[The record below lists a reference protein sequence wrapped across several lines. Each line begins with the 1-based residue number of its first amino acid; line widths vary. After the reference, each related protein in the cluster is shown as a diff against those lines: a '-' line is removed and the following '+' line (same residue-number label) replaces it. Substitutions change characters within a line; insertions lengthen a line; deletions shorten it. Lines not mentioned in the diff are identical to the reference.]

1 MKAIRRF
8 TVRPVLPEPLR
19 PLSDLARNLR
29 WSWHTE
35 TRDLFQTVDPEGW
48 QAAGGDPVR
57 LLGSVPA
64 ARLAELAWDRRFLR
78 RLTAAADD
86 LDDYLHGRRWYQTQN
101 DRTAPTAPGRPPH
114 GIAKGTPGRTP
125 HGTAEGMPGH
135 PADADGAFPTAIAYF
150 SPEFGVTAALPQYS
164 GGLGILAGDH
174 LKAASDLGVPLIG
187 VGLLYRHG
195 YFRQS
200 LSRDGWQ
207 QEHYPVL
214 DPNELPVSLM
224 REHDGTPAVVSLAL
238 PAGRRLRA
246 HIWVAR
252 VGRVPLLMLDSDV
265 EENAPGERDV
275 TDRLYGGGSEHRLL
289 QEMLLGIG
297 GVRAVRAYCR
307 LTGHPVPEVFHTNEG
322 HAGFLG
328 LERIRELGDAP
339 EPLDFDAA
347 LEAVRAGTV
356 FTTHTP
362 VPAGIDRFD
371 RELVAR
377 HFGERGELPGV
388 PVDKILRLGTE
399 TYPGGAPELFNM
411 AVMGL
416 RLAQRANGVST
427 LHGAVSRGMFAGL
440 WPGFDAD
447 EVPITSVTNG
457 VHAPTWVA
465 PEVSRL
471 GARQIGASR
480 AEDALTVGGSD
491 LWNSVVNIPDAEI
504 WELRRELREQL
515 VTEVRTRLRASW
527 RQRGAG
533 AAELGWVDGVL
544 DPDVLTIGF
553 ARRVPSYKRLTL
565 MLRDRDRLRELL
577 LHPTRPIQIVVAGKA
592 HPADDGG
599 KRLVQEL
606 VRFADDPRVRH
617 RIVFL
622 PDYGMGMAQKL
633 YPGCDV
639 WLNNPLRPLE
649 ACGTSGMKAAL
660 NGCLNLSVLDGWW
673 DEWYEPDFGW
683 AIPTADGS
691 ATDED
696 RRDDLEAAALYELI
710 ENRVAPRFYDRGAGG
725 LPERWIEMVRR
736 TLATLG
742 PKVLAG
748 RMVRE
753 YVERLYAPAAHAHRA
768 LDPDTAR
775 DLAAWKARV
784 RAVWPQVA
792 VDHVEATETLEAL
805 ESMAATEAA
814 AGERVAGGAAMAAGE
829 TTENA
834 AAVEF
839 AEPTAVGTAELGA
852 ILGLRVQVALGE
864 LRPEDV
870 EVQAVAGRVDPDDA
884 IADARMFPLKP
895 TGGPDLQGRWVYEGP
910 LSLDRTGAFGYTVR
924 VLPAHRLLASP
935 ADLGLV
941 ALPSGTPGEGAGLLM
956 R

>member
-19 PLSDLARNLR
+19 PLSDLAHNLR

-35 TRDLFQTVDPEGW
+35 TRELFQAVDPEVRRT
-48 QAAGGDPVR
+48 AECDPVR
-57 LLGSVPA
+57 LLGAVSA
-64 ARLAELAWDRRFLR
+64 GRLAELARDQRFLH
-78 RLTAAADD
+78 RLTEVSQD
-86 LDDYLHGRRWYQTQN
+86 LRDYLDGPRWYQEQQA
-101 DRTAPTAPGRPPH
+101 RG
-114 GIAKGTPGRTP
+114 
-125 HGTAEGMPGH
+125 AELPS
-135 PADADGAFPTAIAYF
+135 AVAYF

-174 LKAASDLGVPLIG
+174 LKAASDLGVPLVG

-214 DPNELPVSLM
+214 DPNELPLDLL
-224 REHDGTPAVVSLAL
+224 REDDGTPSRVVLAL
-238 PAGRRLRA
+238 PGGRSLHA
-246 HIWVAR
+246 HIWQAR

-265 EENAPGERDV
+265 EENAPGEREV
-275 TDRLYGGGSEHRLL
+275 TDRLYGGGSEHRFL

-297 GVRAVRAYCR
+297 GVRAVRTYCR
-307 LTGHPVPEVFHTNEG
+307 LTGHPDPEVFHTNEG

-328 LERIRELGDAP
+328 LERIRELSGTG
-339 EPLDFDAA
+339 LDFDSAM
-347 LEAVRAGTV
+347 ESVRAGTV

-377 HFGERGELPGV
+377 HFGDDGELPGV
-388 PVDKILRLGTE
+388 SAERILQLGTE
-399 TYPGGAPELFNM
+399 TYPGGEPGLFNM

-427 LHGAVSRGMFAGL
+427 LHGSVSREMFAGL
-440 WPGFDAD
+440 WPGFDAA

-465 PEVSRL
+465 PEVLALRNRYGGTPGRWDS
-471 GARQIGASR
+471 A
-480 AEDALTVGGSD
+480 AEV
-491 LWNSVVNIPDAEI
+491 PDREL
-504 WELRRELREQL
+504 WELRGALRGQL
-515 VTEVRTRLRASW
+515 VTEVRERLRASW
-527 RQRGAG
+527 RARGAEP
-533 AAELGWVDGVL
+533 AELGWIDGVL

-606 VRFADDPRVRH
+606 VRFSDDPRVRH

-622 PDYGMGMAQKL
+622 PDYGMAMAQKL

-673 DEWYEPDFGW
+673 DEWFEPDFGW
-683 AIPTADGS
+683 AVPTADGL
-691 ATDED
+691 ALDED

-710 ENRVAPRFYDRGAGG
+710 EDRVAPRFYDRGAEG
-725 LPERWIEMVRR
+725 LPERWTEMVRR
-736 TLATLG
+736 TLGTLG

-748 RMVRE
+748 RMVCE
-753 YVERLYAPAAHAHRA
+753 YVERLYAPAALARRA
-768 LDPDTAR
+768 LDPGTAR
-775 DLAAWKARV
+775 GLADWKARI
-784 RAVWPQVA
+784 RAAWPRVA
-792 VDHVEATETLEAL
+792 VDHVEAVAL
-805 ESMAATEAA
+805 TAAD
-814 AGERVAGGAAMAAGE
+814 GS
-829 TTENA
+829 
-834 AAVEF
+834 
-839 AEPTAVGTAELGA
+839 AELGA
-852 ILGLRVQVALGE
+852 APTLRVRVGLGALEPG
-864 LRPEDV
+864 DV
-870 EVQAVAGRVDPDDA
+870 EVQAVAGRVDAADGISDA
-884 IADARMFPLKP
+884 QVFPLKP
-895 TGGPDLQGRWVYEGP
+895 AGGQDLEGRWLYEGP
-910 LSLDRTGAFGYTVR
+910 LVLDRTGPYGYTVR
-924 VLPAHRLLASP
+924 VLPAHPLLASG
-935 ADLGLV
+935 AELGLV
-941 ALPSGTPGEGAGLLM
+941 ALPAEAAGDGAGVLM

>member
-29 WSWHTE
+29 WSWHAE
-35 TRDLFQTVDPEGW
+35 TRDLFQSVDPERW
-48 QAAGGDPVR
+48 AAAKGDPVR
-57 LLGSVPA
+57 LLGGVRP
-64 ARLAELAWDRRFLR
+64 ARLAELAGDRRFLR
-78 RLTAAADD
+78 RLTAVVDD
-86 LDDYLHGRRWYQTQN
+86 LGDYLTGDRWYQQQG
-101 DRTAPTAPGRPPH
+101 DGL
-114 GIAKGTPGRTP
+114 
-125 HGTAEGMPGH
+125 
-135 PADADGAFPTAIAYF
+135 PAAVAYF
-150 SPEFGVTAALPQYS
+150 SPEFGITAALPQYS

-214 DPNELPVSLM
+214 DPHELPVTQLK
-224 REHDGTPAVVSLAL
+224 EADGAPAQVSLAL
-238 PAGRRLRA
+238 PGGRALHAR
-246 HIWVAR
+246 IWLAQ

-265 EENAPGERDV
+265 EENDLGERGV

-297 GVRAVRAYCR
+297 GVRAVRTYCR
-307 LTGHPVPEVFHTNEG
+307 LTGHPEPEVFHTNEG

-328 LERIRELGDAP
+328 LERIAELCAEG
-339 EPLDFDAA
+339 LDFDAA
-347 LEAVRAGTV
+347 LEAVRGGTV

-377 HFGERGELPGV
+377 HFGPDSELPGIDV
-388 PVDKILRLGTE
+388 QRILALGME
-399 TYPGGAPELFNM
+399 TYPGGEPNLFNM

-416 RLAQRANGVST
+416 RLAQRANGVSL
-427 LHGAVSRGMFAGL
+427 LHGQVSREMFAGL
-440 WPGFDAD
+440 WPGFDAE

-465 PEVSRL
+465 PEVLRL
-471 GARQIGASR
+471 GARQIGSQR
-480 AEDALTVGGSD
+480 TEDALTVGGSERWD
-491 LWNSVVNIPDAEI
+491 SVADIADQDI
-504 WELRRELREQL
+504 WELRRTLREQL
-515 VTEVRTRLRASW
+515 VTEVRERLRASW

-533 AAELGWVDGVL
+533 DAELGWIDGVL

-565 MLRDRDRLRELL
+565 MLRDRDRLMELL
-577 LHPTRPIQIVVAGKA
+577 LHPQRPIQIVVAGKA

-617 RIVFL
+617 RLVFL
-622 PDYGMGMAQKL
+622 PDYGMAMAQKL

-673 DEWYEPDFGW
+673 DEWFQPDFGW
-683 AIPTADGS
+683 AVPTADG
-691 ATDED
+691 AGTDPD
-696 RRDDLEAAALYELI
+696 RRDDIEAAALYDLLEQ
-710 ENRVAPRFYDRGAGG
+710 RVTPRFYERGRAG
-725 LPERWIEMVRR
+725 LPDRWIEMVRR
-736 TLATLG
+736 TLGRLG

-753 YVERLYAPAAHAHRA
+753 YVDRLYAPAAQSHRA
-768 LDPDTAR
+768 LTPDTAR
-775 DLAAWKARV
+775 ELAAWKARV
-784 RAVWPQVA
+784 RAAWPGVS
-792 VDHVEATETLEAL
+792 VDHVETTAT
-805 ESMAATEAA
+805 
-814 AGERVAGGAAMAAGE
+814 
-829 TTENA
+829 
-834 AAVEF
+834 
-839 AEPTAVGTAELGA
+839 TATAELGTTV
-852 ILGLRVQVALGE
+852 GLRVRVGLGE
-864 LRPEDV
+864 LEPDDV
-870 EVQAVAGRVDPDDA
+870 EVQAVSGRVDAEDRITEA
-884 IADARMFPLKP
+884 TAVPLKP
-895 TGGPDLQGRWVYEGP
+895 TGAPDLEGRRLYEGP
-910 LSLDRTGAFGYTVR
+910 LSLDRTGPYGYTVR
-924 VLPAHRLLASP
+924 ILPAHRLLTSA
-935 ADLGLV
+935 AELGLV
-941 ALPSGTPGEGAGLLM
+941 TVPAQDAAEGAGVLL

>member
-29 WSWHTE
+29 WSWHAG
-35 TRDLFQTVDPEGW
+35 TRDLFRSVDPERW
-48 QAAGGDPVR
+48 AAAGCDPVR
-57 LLGSVPA
+57 LLGSVA
-64 ARLAELAWDRRFLR
+64 AERLTELAGDRDFLD
-78 RLTAAADD
+78 RLDAVAAD
-86 LDDYLHGRRWYQTQN
+86 LDAYMTGDRWYQAQT
-101 DRTAPTAPGRPPH
+101 DRL
-114 GIAKGTPGRTP
+114 
-125 HGTAEGMPGH
+125 
-135 PADADGAFPTAIAYF
+135 PAAVAYF
-150 SPEFGVTAALPQYS
+150 SPEFGITAALPQYS

-214 DPNELPVSLM
+214 DPNELPLDQL
-224 REHDGTPAVVSLAL
+224 EEPDGTPAQVTLAL
-238 PAGRRLRA
+238 PGDRSLRA
-246 HIWVAR
+246 RIWLAQ
-252 VGRVPLLMLDSDV
+252 VGRIPLLLLDSDV
-265 EENAPGERDV
+265 EENDLGERGV

-297 GVRAVRAYCR
+297 GVRAVRTYCE
-307 LTGHPVPEVFHTNEG
+307 LTGHAAPEVFHTNEG

-328 LERIRELGDAP
+328 LERIAELRADG
-339 EPLDFDAA
+339 LDFDAA

-377 HFGERGELPGV
+377 HFGPHAELPNME
-388 PVDKILRLGTE
+388 VDRVLRLGME
-399 TYPGGAPELFNM
+399 SYPGGEPNLFNM

-416 RLAQRANGVST
+416 RLAQRANGVSL
-427 LHGAVSRGMFAGL
+427 LHGNVSREMFAGL
-440 WPGFDAD
+440 WPGFDPE

-465 PEVSRL
+465 PEVFRL
-471 GARQIGASR
+471 GARQIGAQR
-480 AEDALTVGGSD
+480 TEEALSVGDSD
-491 LWNSVVNIPDAEI
+491 RWDSVADIADQDI
-504 WELRRELREQL
+504 WELRRSLRELL
-515 VTEVRTRLRASW
+515 VLEVRERLRASW

-533 AAELGWVDGVL
+533 TAELGWIDGVL

-565 MLRDRDRLRELL
+565 MLRDRDRLMDLL
-577 LHPTRPIQIVVAGKA
+577 LHPERPVQIVVAGKA

-599 KRLVQEL
+599 KRLIQEL

-622 PDYGMGMAQKL
+622 PDYGMAMAQKL
-633 YPGCDV
+633 YPGCDI

-673 DEWYEPDFGW
+673 DEWFQPDFGW
-683 AIPTADGS
+683 AVPTADG
-691 ATDED
+691 AGTDPD
-696 RRDDLEAAALYELI
+696 RRDAIEAAALYDLLEQRI
-710 ENRVAPRFYDRGAGG
+710 TPCFYGRGHGG
-725 LPERWIEMVRR
+725 LPDRWIEMVRR
-736 TLATLG
+736 TLSLLG

-753 YVERLYAPAAHAHRA
+753 YVERLYVPAAHAHRA
-768 LDPDTAR
+768 MDAESAR
-775 DLAAWKARV
+775 ALAGWKARV
-784 RAVWPQVA
+784 RAAWHGVT
-792 VDHVEATETLEAL
+792 VDHVETSVT
-805 ESMAATEAA
+805 AA
-814 AGERVAGGAAMAAGE
+814 
-829 TTENA
+829 
-834 AAVEF
+834 
-839 AEPTAVGTAELGA
+839 TAELGSTLA
-852 ILGLRVQVALGE
+852 LRVRVGLGG
-864 LRPEDV
+864 LKPEDV
-870 EVQAVAGRVDPDDA
+870 EVQAVSGRVDGEDRITGA
-884 IADARMFPLKP
+884 TAVPLKP
-895 TGGPDLQGRWVYEGP
+895 VGAPDGEGRWVYEGP
-910 LSLDRTGAFGYTVR
+910 LALDRTGPFGYTVR
-924 VLPAHRLLASP
+924 ILPSHRLLASG
-935 ADLGLV
+935 AELGLV
-941 ALPSGTPGEGAGLLM
+941 AVPTEDVVEAAGLLM

>member
-1 MKAIRRF
+1 VKAIRRF

-29 WSWHTE
+29 WSWHAE
-35 TRDLFQTVDPEGW
+35 TRDLFQSVDPEAW
-48 QAAGGDPVR
+48 AAAGGDPVR
-57 LLGSVPA
+57 ILGRVRP
-64 ARLAELAWDRRFLR
+64 ARLTELAGDRRFLR
-78 RLTAAADD
+78 RLTAVADD
-86 LDDYLHGRRWYQTQN
+86 LDDYLTGDRWYQTQA
-101 DRTAPTAPGRPPH
+101 D
-114 GIAKGTPGRTP
+114 
-125 HGTAEGMPGH
+125 GMP
-135 PADADGAFPTAIAYF
+135 AAVAYF
-150 SPEFGVTAALPQYS
+150 SPEFGITAALPQYS

-195 YFRQS
+195 YFRQT

-214 DPNELPVSLM
+214 DPNELPLTQLKEADGSLA
-224 REHDGTPAVVSLAL
+224 RVALAL
-238 PAGRRLRA
+238 PGGKALHAR
-246 HIWVAR
+246 IWLAQ
-252 VGRVPLLMLDSDV
+252 VGRVPLLLLDSDV
-265 EENAPGERDV
+265 EENDLGERGV

-297 GVRAVRAYCR
+297 GVRAVRTYCR
-307 LTGHPVPEVFHTNEG
+307 LTGHPRPEVFHTNEG

-328 LERIRELGDAP
+328 LERIAELAAAG
-339 EPLDFDAA
+339 LDFDSA
-347 LEAVRAGTV
+347 LEAVRGGTV

-377 HFGERGELPGV
+377 HFGADAELPGIDV
-388 PVDKILRLGTE
+388 QRILTLGME
-399 TYPGGAPELFNM
+399 TYPGGEPNLFNM

-416 RLAQRANGVST
+416 RLAQRANGVSL
-427 LHGAVSRGMFAGL
+427 LHGQVSREMFAGL
-440 WPGFDAD
+440 WPGFDAE

-465 PEVSRL
+465 PEVLRL
-471 GARQIGASR
+471 GARQVGSER
-480 AEDALTVGGSD
+480 AEDALTVGGSERWD
-491 LWNSVVNIPDAEI
+491 SVAEIEDQDI
-504 WELRRELREQL
+504 WELRRTLREQL
-515 VTEVRTRLRASW
+515 VQEVRERLRASW

-533 AAELGWVDGVL
+533 DAELGWIDGVL

-565 MLRDRDRLRELL
+565 MLRDRDRLMELL
-577 LHPTRPIQIVVAGKA
+577 LHPDRPVQIVVAGKA
-592 HPADDGG
+592 HPADDSG

-622 PDYGMGMAQKL
+622 PDYGMAMAQKL

-673 DEWYEPDFGW
+673 DEWFKPDFGW
-683 AIPTADGS
+683 AIPTADGVG
-691 ATDED
+691 TDPD
-696 RRDDLEAAALYELI
+696 RRDDIEAAALYDLLEQ
-710 ENRVAPRFYDRGAGG
+710 RVTPRFYEQGRGG
-725 LPERWIEMVRR
+725 LPDRWIAMVRQ
-736 TLATLG
+736 TLTLLG

-753 YVERLYAPAAHAHRA
+753 YVDRLYVPAAQAHRA
-768 LDPDTAR
+768 LTPDTAS

-784 RAVWPQVA
+784 RAAWSGVS
-792 VDHVEATETLEAL
+792 VDHVE
-805 ESMAATEAA
+805 
-814 AGERVAGGAAMAAGE
+814 
-829 TTENA
+829 TTA
-834 AAVEF
+834 
-839 AEPTAVGTAELGA
+839 PTASAELGTTV
-852 ILGLRVQVALGE
+852 GLRVRVGLGE
-864 LRPEDV
+864 LTPDDV
-870 EVQAVAGRVDPDDA
+870 EVQAVSGRVDAEDHITDA
-884 IADARMFPLKP
+884 TVVPLKP
-895 TGGPDLQGRWVYEGP
+895 TGAPDLEGRLLYEGP
-910 LSLDRTGAFGYTVR
+910 LALDRTGPYGYTVR
-924 VLPAHRLLASP
+924 ILPSHRLLAS
-935 ADLGLV
+935 AAELGLV
-941 ALPSGTPGEGAGLLM
+941 AVPSEEAVEGAGVLM

>member
-29 WSWHTE
+29 WSWHAE
-35 TRDLFQTVDPEGW
+35 TRELFQSVDPERW
-48 QAAGGDPVR
+48 ADADRDPVR
-57 LLGSVPA
+57 LLGSLSPE
-64 ARLAELAWDRRFLR
+64 RLTELAEDRRFLR
-78 RLTAAADD
+78 RLTTVADD
-86 LDDYLHGRRWYQTQN
+86 LHDYVTGDRWYQTQ
-101 DRTAPTAPGRPPH
+101 TQPETQPQGS
-114 GIAKGTPGRTP
+114 GQG
-125 HGTAEGMPGH
+125 AEL
-135 PADADGAFPTAIAYF
+135 PAAVAYF
-150 SPEFGVTAALPQYS
+150 SPEYGITAALPQYS

-174 LKAASDLGVPLIG
+174 LKSASDLGVPLIG
-187 VGLLYRHG
+187 VGLMYRHG

-214 DPNELPVSLM
+214 DPNELPVALLK
-224 REHDGTPAVVSLAL
+224 EPDGTPSQVSLAL
-238 PAGRRLRA
+238 PGGRSLRA
-246 HIWVAR
+246 RVWLAQ
-252 VGRVPLLMLDSDV
+252 VGRVPLLLLDSDV
-265 EENAPGERDV
+265 EENDLGERGV

-297 GVRAVRAYCR
+297 GVRAVRTYCR
-307 LTGHPVPEVFHTNEG
+307 LTGHPAPEVFHTNEG

-328 LERIRELGDAP
+328 LERIAELCDEG
-339 EPLDFDAA
+339 LDFDAG

-377 HFGERGELPGV
+377 HFGPDAELPRIDV
-388 PVDKILRLGTE
+388 ERVLSLGME
-399 TYPGGAPELFNM
+399 TYPGGEPNLFNM

-416 RLAQRANGVST
+416 RLGRQANGVSL
-427 LHGAVSRGMFAGL
+427 LHGQVSREMFAGL
-440 WPGFDAD
+440 WPGFDPA

-465 PEVSRL
+465 PEVLSL
-471 GARQIGASR
+471 GARQIGAGR

-491 LWNSVVNIPDAEI
+491 RWDVVAGIADQDI
-504 WELRRELREQL
+504 WELRRSLREQL
-515 VTEVRTRLRASW
+515 VVEVRERLRASW

-533 AAELGWVDGVL
+533 TAELGWIDGVL

-565 MLRDRDRLRELL
+565 MLRDRDRLLDLL
-577 LHPTRPIQIVVAGKA
+577 LHPERPIQIVIAGKA

-599 KRLVQEL
+599 KRLIQEL

-622 PDYGMGMAQKL
+622 PDYGMAMAQKL
-633 YPGCDV
+633 YPGCDI

-673 DEWYEPDFGW
+673 DEWFRPDFGW
-683 AIPTADGS
+683 AIPTADGI
-691 ATDED
+691 AGTDSD
-696 RRDDLEAAALYELI
+696 HRDDVEAAALYDLLEQ
-710 ENRVAPRFYDRGAGG
+710 RVTPRFYEHGETG
-725 LPERWIEMVRR
+725 LPDRWIEMVRE
-736 TLATLG
+736 TLTHLG

-753 YVERLYAPAAHAHRA
+753 YVERLYAPAARAHRTMT
-768 LDPDTAR
+768 PDTAR
-775 DLAAWKARV
+775 ELAAWKSRV
-784 RAVWPQVA
+784 RSAWHKVT
-792 VDHVEATETLEAL
+792 VDHVET
-805 ESMAATEAA
+805 SAATAPA
-814 AGERVAGGAAMAAGE
+814 L
-829 TTENA
+829 
-834 AAVEF
+834 
-839 AEPTAVGTAELGA
+839 TAELGST
-852 ILGLRVQVALGE
+852 LSLRVRVGLGD
-864 LRPEDV
+864 LSPDDV
-870 EVQAVAGRVDPDDA
+870 EVQAVSGRVDSQDSITDA
-884 IADARMFPLKP
+884 TAVPLKAV
-895 TGGPDLQGRWVYEGP
+895 GGPDPEGHWQFEGP
-910 LSLDRTGAFGYTVR
+910 LSLHRTGPYGYTVR
-924 VLPAHRLLASP
+924 ILPAHRLLASS
-935 ADLGLV
+935 AEMGLV
-941 ALPSGTPGEGAGLLM
+941 AVPSEELGEGAGVLM

>member
-35 TRDLFQTVDPEGW
+35 TRDLFQSVDPEQW
-48 QAAGGDPVR
+48 AASGGDPVR
-57 LLGSVPA
+57 LLGSVRP
-64 ARLAELAWDRRFLR
+64 ARLAELAEDRRFLR
-78 RLTAAADD
+78 RLAAAAGD
-86 LDDYLHGRRWYQTQN
+86 LHDYVSGERWYQAQTG
-101 DRTAPTAPGRPPH
+101 DL
-114 GIAKGTPGRTP
+114 
-125 HGTAEGMPGH
+125 
-135 PADADGAFPTAIAYF
+135 PAAVAYF
-150 SPEFGVTAALPQYS
+150 SPEFGITAALPQYS

-200 LSRDGWQ
+200 LSREGWQ

-214 DPNELPVSLM
+214 DPNELPVTLL
-224 REHDGTPAVVSLAL
+224 EEADGTPARVTLAL
-238 PAGRRLRA
+238 PGGRSLIAR
-246 HIWVAR
+246 IWVAQ

-265 EENAPGERDV
+265 EENDLGERGV

-297 GVRAVRAYCR
+297 GVRAVRTYCR
-307 LTGHPVPEVFHTNEG
+307 LTGHPEPEVFHTNEG

-328 LERIRELGDAP
+328 LERIAELCDTG
-339 EPLDFDAA
+339 LDFDAA

-377 HFGERGELPGV
+377 HFGPGAELPRID
-388 PVDKILRLGTE
+388 VDRVLRLGME
-399 TYPGGAPELFNM
+399 TYPGGEPNLFNM

-416 RLAQRANGVST
+416 RLAQRANGVSL
-427 LHGAVSRGMFAGL
+427 LHGRVSREMFSGL
-440 WPGFDAD
+440 WPGFDPED
-447 EVPITSVTNG
+447 VPITSVTNG

-465 PEVSRL
+465 PEVFRL
-471 GARQIGASR
+471 GARQIGAQR

-491 LWNSVVNIPDAEI
+491 RWDSVADIPDQVI
-504 WELRRELREQL
+504 WDLRRDLREQL
-515 VTEVRTRLRASW
+515 VTEVRQRLRASW

-533 AAELGWVDGVL
+533 EAELGWVDGVL

-565 MLRDRDRLRELL
+565 MLRDRDRLMELL
-577 LHPTRPIQIVVAGKA
+577 LHPEHPIQIVVAGKA

-622 PDYGMGMAQKL
+622 PDYGMAMAQKL

-673 DEWYEPDFGW
+673 DEWFQPDFGW
-683 AIPTADGS
+683 AIPTADG
-691 ATDED
+691 AGTDVD
-696 RRDDLEAAALYELI
+696 RRDDLEAAALYELLEQRI
-710 ENRVAPRFYDRGAGG
+710 APRFYERGRGG
-725 LPERWIEMVRR
+725 LPDRWIEMVRQ
-736 TLATLG
+736 TLTHLG

-753 YVERLYAPAAHAHRA
+753 YVERLYTPAAQAHRAMTPDVARELAEWKSRVRGAWPAVSVDHVETSATSATAELGTTLTLRVRVALGA
-768 LDPDTAR
+768 LDPD
-775 DLAAWKARV
+775 
-784 RAVWPQVA
+784 
-792 VDHVEATETLEAL
+792 
-805 ESMAATEAA
+805 
-814 AGERVAGGAAMAAGE
+814 
-829 TTENA
+829 
-834 AAVEF
+834 
-839 AEPTAVGTAELGA
+839 
-852 ILGLRVQVALGE
+852 
-864 LRPEDV
+864 DV
-870 EVQAVAGRVDPDDA
+870 EVQAVSGRVDAEDRIRCGTA
-884 IADARMFPLKP
+884 VPLKP
-895 TGGPDLQGRWVYEGP
+895 VGGPDGEGRWSYEGP
-910 LSLDRTGAFGYTVR
+910 LSLDRTGPYGYTVR
-924 VLPAHRLLASP
+924 ILPDHRLLASG

-941 ALPSGTPGEGAGLLM
+941 AVPAEEMGEGAGVLL

>member
-8 TVRPVLPEPLR
+8 TVRPVLPEALH

-29 WSWHTE
+29 WSWHAE
-35 TRDLFQTVDPEGW
+35 TRDLFQSVDPERWTASGC
-48 QAAGGDPVR
+48 DPVR
-57 LLGSVPA
+57 LLGSVSSG
-64 ARLAELAWDRRFLR
+64 RLAQLSGDRRFLR
-78 RLTAAADD
+78 RLSAAADD
-86 LDDYLHGRRWYQTQN
+86 LNDYVTGDRWYQSQ
-101 DRTAPTAPGRPPH
+101 P
-114 GIAKGTPGRTP
+114 
-125 HGTAEGMPGH
+125 AEL
-135 PADADGAFPTAIAYF
+135 PAAIAYF
-150 SPEFGVTAALPQYS
+150 SPEFGITAALPQYS

-214 DPNELPVSLM
+214 DPNELPVSLL
-224 REHDGTPAVVSLAL
+224 REPDGTPSQVSLAL
-238 PAGRRLRA
+238 PGGTALHAR
-246 HIWVAR
+246 IWLAQ
-252 VGRVPLLMLDSDV
+252 VGRVPLLLLDSDV
-265 EENAPGERDV
+265 EENDLGERGV

-297 GVRAVRAYCR
+297 GVRAVRTYCR
-307 LTGHPVPEVFHTNEG
+307 LTGHARPEVFHTNEG

-328 LERIRELGDAP
+328 LERIHELSYED
-339 EPLDFDAA
+339 LDFEAA

-377 HFGERGELPGV
+377 HFGPDAELPRIDV
-388 PVDKILRLGTE
+388 ERILQLGME
-399 TYPGGAPELFNM
+399 TYPGGEPNLFNM

-416 RLAQRANGVST
+416 RLGQRANGVSL
-427 LHGAVSRGMFAGL
+427 LHGQVSREMFAGL
-440 WPGFDAD
+440 WPGFDPA

-465 PEVSRL
+465 PEVFRL
-471 GARQIGASR
+471 GARQIGAQR
-480 AEDALTVGGSD
+480 TEDALTVGGSETWD
-491 LWNSVVNIPDAEI
+491 AVADIPDQDI
-504 WELRRELREQL
+504 WELRRSLREQL
-515 VTEVRTRLRASW
+515 VTEVRERLYASW

-533 AAELGWVDGVL
+533 TAELGWIDGVL

-565 MLRDRDRLRELL
+565 MLRDRDRLMDLL
-577 LHPTRPIQIVVAGKA
+577 LHSERPVQIVVAGKA

-622 PDYGMGMAQKL
+622 PDYGMAMAQKL
-633 YPGCDV
+633 YPGCDI

-673 DEWYEPDFGW
+673 DEWFRPDFGW
-683 AIPTADGS
+683 AIPTADGT
-691 ATDED
+691 AVDDD
-696 RRDDLEAAALYELI
+696 RRDELEAGALYDLLEQ
-710 ENRVAPRFYDRGAGG
+710 RVAPRFYELGQAG
-725 LPERWIEMVRR
+725 LPDRWIEMVRQ
-736 TLATLG
+736 TLSHLG
-742 PKVLAG
+742 PKLLAG

-753 YVERLYAPAAHAHRA
+753 YVERLYTPAALAHRSMDHPA
-768 LDPDTAR
+768 AR
-775 DLAAWKARV
+775 ELAVWKSRV
-784 RAVWPQVA
+784 RAAWPHVT
-792 VDHVEATETLEAL
+792 VDHVETT
-805 ESMAATEAA
+805 AATA
-814 AGERVAGGAAMAAGE
+814 
-829 TTENA
+829 
-834 AAVEF
+834 
-839 AEPTAVGTAELGA
+839 TAELGST
-852 ILGLRVQVALGE
+852 LSLRVLVALGD
-864 LRPEDV
+864 LAPDDV
-870 EVQAVAGRVDPDDA
+870 EVQAVSGRVDSEDRITDGTT
-884 IADARMFPLKP
+884 FPLKP
-895 TGGPDLQGRWVYEGP
+895 AGGPDQEGRWHYEGP
-910 LSLDRTGAFGYTVR
+910 LSLDRTGPFGYTVR
-924 VLPAHRLLASP
+924 ILPAHRLLASN
-935 ADLGLV
+935 AELGLV
-941 ALPSGTPGEGAGLLM
+941 AVPAEELVEGAGVLM